1 MLLLQ
6 VTMLISFLFREEA
19 VLKLRT
25 TLRMH
30 LRRFMGLGFTSKQFM
45 KERSIHAGNASTR
58 QLQMEVLLNT
68 SVQYMKERSIHA
80 GNVTT
85 RQLQRE
91 VLLNTSVQFM
101 KERNT
106 HAGNATTRQLQRV
119 ILINT
124 SVQYMKERSIHAGN
138 VTTRQLQ
145 REVLL
150 NTSVQFIYKLIHV
163 EQYRRIRSWPVMRG
177 ILSLFFNVQNVKM
190 CLPLLEPIKA
200 SRILT

>member
-1 MLLLQ
+1 M
-6 VTMLISFLFREEA
+6 
-19 VLKLRT
+19 
-25 TLRMH
+25 
-30 LRRFMGLGFTSKQFM
+30 RRFMGLGLTSKQFM

-58 QLQMEVLLNT
+58 QLHMEVLLNT
-68 SVQYMKERSIHA
+68 SVQYMKERS
-80 GNVTT
+80 V
-85 RQLQRE
+85 
-91 VLLNTSVQFM
+91 
-101 KERNT
+101 
-106 HAGNATTRQLQRV
+106 
-119 ILINT
+119 
-124 SVQYMKERSIHAGN
+124 HAGN

-177 ILSLFFNVQNVKM
+177 ILGLFFNVQNVKL

>member
-1 MLLLQ
+1 MTARTKNSPKIL
-6 VTMLISFLFREEA
+6 
-19 VLKLRT
+19 LKLKQACPKSFSLIL
-25 TLRMH
+25 TLNHFKTMIRIT
-30 LRRFMGLGFTSKQFM
+30 LSFKNNILDCFWSWYRFEEISP
-45 KERSIHAGNASTR
+45 
-58 QLQMEVLLNT
+58 
-68 SVQYMKERSIHA
+68 HA

-124 SVQYMKERSIHAGN
+124 SVQYMKERSIHAGH

>member
-45 KERSIHAGNASTR
+45 KKRSIHAVNASTR

-68 SVQYMKERSIHA
+68 SMQYMKEGGVHA

-85 RQLQRE
+85 RPLQRE

-119 ILINT
+119 IIINT
-124 SVQYMKERSIHAGN
+124 SMEYMKERNIHAGN
-138 VTTRQLQ
+138 VTTSQLQ

-163 EQYRRIRSWPVMRG
+163 DFPDVTHAWDDEQQCQAHG
-177 ILSLFFNVQNVKM
+177 IKKYQQLFVGQTDP
-190 CLPLLEPIKA
+190 C
-200 SRILT
+200 